1 MPKDGTE
8 NLIPVTE
15 RTKEEAKE
23 ISRKGGIAS
32 GKARREKA
40 DLKKKVNQ
48 ILEMDVFS
56 PQLKEMLEEKG
67 LSATNQ
73 TAIVTVLLQK
83 ALKGDMRAIELLA
96 KMNGNEGTKD
106 NLDKKEQKERV
117 KAMQLEN
124 KKREQALEGNI
135 ASEDIMAD
143 YFEKLEGVIEDG
155 T

>member
-1 MPKDGTE
+1 MANE
-8 NLIPVTE
+8 NLIPLSE
-15 RTKEEAKE
+15 RTKDEQRK
-23 ISRKGGIAS
+23 IQKKGGIAS
-32 GKARREKA
+32 GKVRREKA

-56 PQLKEMLEEKG
+56 PQLKEALEEKG

-73 TAIVTVLLQK
+73 TAIATVLLQK
-83 ALKGDMRAIELLA
+83 ALKGDIRAIELLA

-106 NLDKKEQKERV
+106 NLDKKEQKERI

-124 KKREQALEGNI
+124 KKREQALEGGV
-135 ASEDIMAD
+135 ASEDIMGE
-143 YFEKLEGVIEDG
+143 YFEKLEGAIKDG

>member
-1 MPKDGTE
+1 MAGAD
-8 NLIPVTE
+8 NLKVPSS
-15 RTKEEAKE
+15 EEARKYG
-23 ISRKGGIAS
+23 RKGGIAS

-48 ILEMDVFS
+48 ILEMDVFG
-56 PQLKEMLEEKG
+56 PQLKERLEEQG

-73 TAIVTVLLQK
+73 TAVAMVLLQK

-106 NLDKKEQKERV
+106 KLDQKEQKERI
-117 KAMQLEN
+117 KAQQLEN
-124 KKREQALEGNI
+124 KKREQALEGNVV
-135 ASEDIMAD
+135 SEDIMAD
-143 YFEKLEGVIEDG
+143 YFDKLEGVIQDG

>member
-1 MPKDGTE
+1 MANEE
-8 NLIPVTE
+8 NLIPTNKRSKSEV
-15 RTKEEAKE
+15 RE
-23 ISRKGGIAS
+23 IGRKGGIAS
-32 GKARREKA
+32 GRARRERA
-40 DLKKKVNQ
+40 DLKKKIDEV
-48 ILEMDVFS
+48 LSMEVFS

-73 TAIVTVLLQK
+73 TAIATVLLQK

-106 NLDKKEQKERV
+106 ALDKKEQKERV

-124 KKREQALEGNI
+124 KKREQALEGGM

-143 YFEKLEGVIEDG
+143 YFEKLEGVIQDG

>member
-1 MPKDGTE
+1 MANEE
-8 NLIPVTE
+8 NLIPLNE
-15 RTKEEAKE
+15 RTKNEQRE
-23 ISRKGGIAS
+23 IQRKGGIAS
-32 GKARREKA
+32 GRARKEKA

-73 TAIVTVLLQK
+73 TAVATVLLQK

-106 NLDKKEQKERV
+106 KLDQKEQKERI
-117 KAMQLEN
+117 KAQQLEN
-124 KKREQALEGNI
+124 KRREQALEGGM

-143 YFEKLEGVIEDG
+143 YFEKLEGVIQDG

>member
-1 MPKDGTE
+1 MANE
-8 NLIPVTE
+8 NLIPFNE
-15 RTKEEAKE
+15 RTEEEQRK
-23 ISRKGGIAS
+23 IQRKGGIAS

-56 PQLKEMLEEKG
+56 PQLKETLEG
-67 LSATNQ
+67 MNLTTTNQ
-73 TAIVTVLLQK
+73 SAIAVQLLQQ
-83 ALKGDMRAIELLA
+83 ALKGNMRAIELFA
-96 KMNGNEGTKD
+96 KLNSNEGTKD
-106 NLDKKEQKERV
+106 ALDKKEQKERV

-124 KKREQALEGNI
+124 KKREQALEGGM

-143 YFEKLEGVIEDG
+143 YFEKLEGVIQDG

>member
-1 MPKDGTE
+1 MAGDGSE
-8 NLIPVTE
+8 NLIPLNE
-15 RTKEEAKE
+15 RTKEEQRK
-23 ISRKGGIAS
+23 IQKKGGIAS
-32 GKARREKA
+32 GKVRREKA

-73 TAIVTVLLQK
+73 TAVATVLLQK

-106 NLDKKEQKERV
+106 ALDKKEQKERI
-117 KAMQLEN
+117 KAQQLEN
-124 KKREQALEGNI
+124 KKREQALEGGM

-143 YFEKLEGVIEDG
+143 YFEKLEGVIQDG